1 MEATKQRKRKTVSVP
16 EMAPA
21 ERDRRLRETEMLLSV
36 TRRVAAT
43 DTLDDILE
51 TLVEIITAE
60 TGAERGSLFLN
71 DSRTNE
77 LYSRVALGEYT
88 REIRVMNTTG
98 VAGHVYTA
106 GVGII
111 VTDAYADEHFN
122 AAVDE
127 QGGFV
132 TKSILCAPV
141 KTVTGDVIGVA
152 QTLNK
157 LAGRFTKEDLAL
169 LEAMCTQASAALRS
183 SQFVEQ
189 LERSRAQELEFLDV
203 VSDVTTEIDIS
214 TLVRK
219 VMSEATRMLNA
230 ERSTLFL
237 NDDKTAELWSEVGEG
252 LEATQIRLPN
262 HVGIA
267 GTVYT
272 TGKSVN
278 IPHAYADLRFNP
290 AFDKQTGYFTRSILC
305 VPVVNKDG
313 KTIGVTQV
321 LNKRGGPFTDEDE
334 SRLRAFTA
342 QVSIGMENAK
352 LFDDVQTMKNYN
364 ESMLESM
371 SNGVLTLDE
380 DGKIITCNS
389 AGLKIMQVA
398 PADILNRTAEAFFAG
413 ANDWILERVKRVE
426 ETQVVDV
433 SMDAELE
440 FGAFLSGLHPHPL
453 GLEWAQPGYRG
464 ARHGCSR
471 PRRSPIPAFAT
482 RVPAT
487 FPR

>member
-262 HVGIA
+262 HVA
-267 GTVYT
+267 
-272 TGKSVN
+272 S
-278 IPHAYADLRFNP
+278 P
-290 AFDKQTGYFTRSILC
+290 APSTRPASPSTSHTPTPTCAL
-305 VPVVNKDG
+305 
-313 KTIGVTQV
+313 TRRST
-321 LNKRGGPFTDEDE
+321 
-334 SRLRAFTA
+334 SRPATSRARSCACRSST
-342 QVSIGMENAK
+342 
-352 LFDDVQTMKNYN
+352 
-364 ESMLESM
+364 
-371 SNGVLTLDE
+371 
-380 DGKIITCNS
+380 
-389 AGLKIMQVA
+389 
-398 PADILNRTAEAFFAG
+398 RTA
-413 ANDWILERVKRVE
+413 
-426 ETQVVDV
+426 
-433 SMDAELE
+433 
-440 FGAFLSGLHPHPL
+440 
-453 GLEWAQPGYRG
+453 
-464 ARHGCSR
+464 
-471 PRRSPIPAFAT
+471 RRSASPKCSTSAAGPSPT
-482 RVPAT
+482 RTNRGCARLPHRS
-487 FPR
+487 P

>member
-152 QTLNK
+152 QTLN
-157 LAGRFTKEDLAL
+157 
-169 LEAMCTQASAALRS
+169 
-183 SQFVEQ
+183 
-189 LERSRAQELEFLDV
+189 
-203 VSDVTTEIDIS
+203 
-214 TLVRK
+214 
-219 VMSEATRMLNA
+219 
-230 ERSTLFL
+230 
-237 NDDKTAELWSEVGEG
+237 
-252 LEATQIRLPN
+252 
-262 HVGIA
+262 
-267 GTVYT
+267 
-272 TGKSVN
+272 
-278 IPHAYADLRFNP
+278 
-290 AFDKQTGYFTRSILC
+290 
-305 VPVVNKDG
+305 
-313 KTIGVTQV
+313 
-321 LNKRGGPFTDEDE
+321 
-334 SRLRAFTA
+334 
-342 QVSIGMENAK
+342 
-352 LFDDVQTMKNYN
+352 
-364 ESMLESM
+364 
-371 SNGVLTLDE
+371 
-380 DGKIITCNS
+380 
-389 AGLKIMQVA
+389 
-398 PADILNRTAEAFFAG
+398 
-413 ANDWILERVKRVE
+413 
-426 ETQVVDV
+426 
-433 SMDAELE
+433 
-440 FGAFLSGLHPHPL
+440 
-453 GLEWAQPGYRG
+453 
-464 ARHGCSR
+464 
-471 PRRSPIPAFAT
+471 
-482 RVPAT
+482 
-487 FPR
+487 

>member
-183 SQFVEQ
+183 SQFVKQ

-278 IPHAYADLRFNP
+278 IPHAYADLRFKP
-290 AFDKQTGYFTRSILC
+290 GVRQADRLLHALD
-305 VPVVNKDG
+305 PVRAGRQQGRQDDRRHPSA
-313 KTIGVTQV
+313 QQARRA
-321 LNKRGGPFTDEDE
+321 LHRRG
-334 SRLRAFTA
+334 RLRAFTA

-440 FGAFLSGLHPHPL
+440 FGACLSGLHPHPL

>member
-305 VPVVNKDG
+305 VPVVNKNG

-321 LNKRGGPFTDEDE
+321 LNKRGGPFTDEGGCA
-334 SRLRAFTA
+334 RL
-342 QVSIGMENAK
+342 
-352 LFDDVQTMKNYN
+352 
-364 ESMLESM
+364 
-371 SNGVLTLDE
+371 
-380 DGKIITCNS
+380 
-389 AGLKIMQVA
+389 
-398 PADILNRTAEAFFAG
+398 
-413 ANDWILERVKRVE
+413 
-426 ETQVVDV
+426 
-433 SMDAELE
+433 
-440 FGAFLSGLHPHPL
+440 PH
-453 GLEWAQPGYRG
+453 
-464 ARHGCSR
+464 
-471 PRRSPIPAFAT
+471 RSP
-482 RVPAT
+482 
-487 FPR
+487 